1 MSHATLP
8 VYSSRVSFDRQF
20 WHLLDDAVAGIRR
33 SRRTIARTAN
43 CLEIAQRF
51 LVECGG
57 APASH
62 AFAHELCSLRALLK
76 RVGAQVADER
86 TDLGMEA
93 AELDRLT
100 VELQHKG
107 STRDSGSVNAFRHP

>member
-8 VYSSRVSFDRQF
+8 VYSSRVSFDKEF
-20 WHLLDDAVAGIRR
+20 WHLDDAVAGIRR

-43 CLEIAQRF
+43 CLEIARRF
-51 LVECGG
+51 LVAGG
-57 APASH
+57 GVSGAQ
-62 AFAHELCSLRALLK
+62 AFAHELSSLRDLLK

-93 AELDRLT
+93 AELARLT
-100 VELQHKG
+100 VALQHEALK
-107 STRDSGSVNAFRHP
+107 

>member
-1 MSHATLP
+1 VFLSISRFGI
-8 VYSSRVSFDRQF
+8 SSTMRWPASG
-20 WHLLDDAVAGIRR
+20 ASGAR
-33 SRRTIARTAN
+33 SR
-43 CLEIAQRF
+43 AQRIAWKSRSDF
-51 LVECGG
+51 LFECRG

-62 AFAHELCSLRALLK
+62 AFAHELGSLRDLLK

-100 VELQHKG
+100 VELLHKRTTG
-107 STRDSGSVNAFRHP
+107 DPGSVNAFGTH

>member
-8 VYSSRVSFDRQF
+8 VYSSRVSFDKEI

-43 CLEIAQRF
+43 CLEIARRF
-51 LVECGG
+51 LVEGG
-57 APASH
+57 GVSGAH
-62 AFAHELCSLRALLK
+62 AFAHELSSLRDLLK

-107 STRDSGSVNAFRHP
+107 RPVTRAR

>member
-8 VYSSRVSFDRQF
+8 VHSSRVSFDKEIWR
-20 WHLLDDAVAGIRR
+20 LLDDAMAGIRR
-33 SRRTIARTAN
+33 SRRTIARTAS
-43 CLEIAQRF
+43 CLEIARRF
-51 LVECGG
+51 LVAGG
-57 APASH
+57 GVSGAQ
-62 AFAHELCSLRALLK
+62 AFAHELSSLRDLLK

-107 STRDSGSVNAFRHP
+107 STR

>member
-1 MSHATLP
+1 VTTLVVFIERP
-8 VYSSRVSFDRQF
+8 LVLEEI
-20 WHLLDDAVAGIRR
+20 WHLLDDAVAGIRW

-43 CLEIAQRF
+43 CLEIARRF
-51 LVECGG
+51 LVAGG
-57 APASH
+57 GVLGAQ
-62 AFAHELCSLRALLK
+62 AFAHELSSLRDLLK

-93 AELDRLT
+93 TELDRLT

-107 STRDSGSVNAFRHP
+107 STR